1 MCFLADDDA
10 FLDADISSKLG
21 TIKLEI
27 WAAAKTDQVGLC
39 GEPPEQQRV
48 HEQIKKV
55 ATHCVKYVLC
65 VLRPSFHPHEPG
77 IDLVKRFSALR
88 DGSRWCRAS
97 VRNLWRH
104 SCSSISHEACNALFV
119 HKVIAHI
126 SPTELLVADGM
137 IQSSIGKRRRAV
149 AEPEMH
155 VKDEIIEIDN
165 DSDTTLRVSL
175 GQMLIHVLIAD

>member
-1 MCFLADDDA
+1 MCFLADDDT
-10 FLDADISSKLG
+10 FLDTDVSSKLG

-39 GEPPEQQRV
+39 GEPPEQQKV

-55 ATHCVKYVLC
+55 TTHCVKYMPCALY
-65 VLRPSFHPHEPG
+65 PPFHTHEPG
-77 IDLVKRFSALR
+77 IDLVKRFGALH
-88 DGSRWCRAS
+88 DGSRLCRAS
-97 VRNLWRH
+97 VRNHWRH
-104 SCSSISHEACNALFV
+104 SCSSTSHEACTALFV

-126 SPTELLVADGM
+126 CPTELLIADGI
-137 IQSSIGKRRRAV
+137 IQSSIGKKRRAI
-149 AEPEMH
+149 AEPEVH

-175 GQMLIHVLIAD
+175 GQMLIHILIAD